1 LAQIGVDQIGR
12 GEGALSR
19 LRMPVN
25 ALGRIDQRLF
35 FIVQHA
41 RRHLQQMASTEA
53 EFNVRAST

>member
-1 LAQIGVDQIGR
+1 
-12 GEGALSR
+12 
-19 LRMPVN
+19 MPVN
-25 ALGRIDQRLF
+25 ALGRIDLYQWLF